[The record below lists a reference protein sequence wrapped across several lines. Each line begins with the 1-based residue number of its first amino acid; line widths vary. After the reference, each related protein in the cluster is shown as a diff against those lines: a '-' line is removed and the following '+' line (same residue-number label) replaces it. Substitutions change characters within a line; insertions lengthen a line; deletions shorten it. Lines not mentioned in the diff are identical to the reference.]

1 MEASVSERTAPAPG
15 RRVRFARVLAAAGS
29 VTALAGC
36 NAVGPDYLK
45 PNAIVPVAY
54 KEIKGWKLATPRE
67 DYPKGQWWRIY
78 HDAELNRL
86 EETVA
91 VSNQTLKSDEA
102 AYAQALAMIAE
113 QRSGLFP
120 TVNFDPTITRSSG
133 APPTTQVQAQISGSW
148 TIDVWGRIRRQI
160 EQFGAAAQVS
170 KADLDN
176 ATLSAQSALA
186 LAYVQVR
193 EADELHD
200 LLLDTVKEYQRSL
213 AITQNQYDAGTTAKS
228 DVITAQA
235 QVLAT
240 QARAIDTDVARKQ
253 NEHAIAVLM
262 GKPPAEVSVS
272 HRHLPNSVPHPP
284 IRLPSALLERRPDIA
299 AAERTMKEQNAAIGV
314 AVAAYYPDF
323 SLSGAFGYIGDPFI
337 RELGVVNPAWS
348 YGLSIAQTLF
358 NGGLTASQVEAAK
371 DAYQASVATYRQ
383 TVLSAFQQVEDQL
396 AAILVY
402 DRELKVEIETV
413 KIAKQAVAIA
423 LNEYRAGTQNFTTVV
438 TAEATELV
446 DEESLLST
454 KASRLTADI
463 SLIVA
468 LGGGWDESKLPIV
481 AADGPP
487 DAAPPP

>member
-1 MEASVSERTAPAPG
+1 VEASVSERTGAAAG
-15 RRVRFARVLAAAGS
+15 RRVKVSRLVAAFASAMAI
-29 VTALAGC
+29 AGC

-91 VSNQTLKSDEA
+91 VSNQTVKQDEA
-102 AYAQALAMIAE
+102 NYRQALAMIAE
-113 QRSGLFP
+113 ARAGLFP
-120 TVNFDPTITRSSG
+120 TLSFDPAITRSS
-133 APPTTQVQAQISGSW
+133 PPLTTQVQAQVSGSW
-148 TIDVWGRIRRQI
+148 TLDVWGRVRRQI
-160 EQFGAAAQVS
+160 EENGAAAQVS

-176 ATLSAQSALA
+176 LTLSEQSMLA

-213 AITQNQYDAGTTAKS
+213 AITKNQYDAGTTAKS
-228 DVITAQA
+228 DVITAEA
-235 QVLAT
+235 QVLAA
-240 QARAIDTDVARKQ
+240 QAQAINTDVARKQ

-262 GKPPAEVSVS
+262 GKPPAELSVS

-284 IRLPSALLERRPDIA
+284 IKLPSTLLERRPDIA
-299 AAERTMKEQNAAIGV
+299 AAERTMKEENAAIGV
-314 AVAAYYPDF
+314 AVSAYYPDF
-323 SLSGAFGYIGDPFI
+323 TLSGAYGYIGDPFI
-337 RELGVVNPAWS
+337 RQIAGANPAWS
-348 YGLSIAQTLF
+348 YALSIAQTLF
-358 NGGLTASQVEAAK
+358 DGGLTAAEVEAAK
-371 DAYQASVATYRQ
+371 AAYESSVATYRQ
-383 TVLSAFQQVEDQL
+383 TVLTAFQQVEDQL

-454 KASRLTADI
+454 KASRLTADVT
-463 SLIVA
+463 LIVA
-468 LGGGWDESKLPIV
+468 LGGGWDDSKLPQV
-481 AADGPP
+481 AADAPP
-487 DAAPPP
+487 DAAPPTP